1 MSAPVGQ
8 SRADDRPRRLG
19 PLIDAVRAQGPSR
32 LSVGRLLPRTLRMFP
47 FTKPTVPS
55 GVQLP
60 EVEPGL
66 GVDYDTDWARKPA
79 ATLARRAIQ
88 ATVLR
93 SVVQALADPTVDGL
107 DRLEHVDGPVVFTP
121 NHHSH
126 LDTAL
131 LLAALP
137 ARFRDNTVVAAGADY
152 FFDKRPKAFL
162 SALAL
167 NAIPLERK
175 KVSRRS
181 SDRALELLRDDWNLI
196 IFPEGGRSPDGWAQ
210 EFKPGAAF
218 LAIRRG
224 CPVVPVHL
232 EGTDE
237 VLPKGSSRP
246 RPARCTV
253 TFGLPIVPVEGEDAR
268 RLNQRVERA
277 VAELADEARTDWWQ
291 ARRNAARGTTPSL
304 SGPAA
309 VGDWRRRW
317 QLGATERAGRERGSK
332 RRWP

>member
-1 MSAPVGQ
+1 MSAPVGR

-19 PLIDAVRAQGPSR
+19 PLIDAVKAQGTSR
-32 LSVGRLLPRTLRMFP
+32 LTVGRLIPRTLRMFP
-47 FTKPTVPS
+47 FTKPTVPA

-60 EVEPGL
+60 ETPSGL
-66 GVDYDTDWARKPA
+66 GVEYDTDWARKPA

-88 ATVLR
+88 ATLLR
-93 SVVQALADPTVDGL
+93 SVVRALADPTVQGL
-107 DRLEHVDGPVVFTP
+107 DRLEHVDGPVVFAP

-131 LLAALP
+131 LLAAIP
-137 ARFRDNTVVAAGADY
+137 ARFRERTVVAAGADY

-162 SALAL
+162 SALTL

-181 SDRALELLRDDWNLI
+181 SDAALELLRDDWSLI
-196 IFPEGGRSPDGWAQ
+196 IFPEGGRSPDGWGQ

-224 CPVVPVHL
+224 CPVIPVHL
-232 EGTDE
+232 EGTGE
-237 VLPKGSSRP
+237 VLPKGSGRP
-246 RPARCTV
+246 RPSKCTV
-253 TFGLPIVPVEGEDAR
+253 TFGLPIVAEAGEDAR
-268 RLNQRVERA
+268 RLNVRLERA

-291 ARRNAARGTTPSL
+291 ARRNAADGTTPSL
-304 SGPAA
+304 TGPTS

-317 QLGATERAGRERGSK
+317 QRSEHERGGRPATPK